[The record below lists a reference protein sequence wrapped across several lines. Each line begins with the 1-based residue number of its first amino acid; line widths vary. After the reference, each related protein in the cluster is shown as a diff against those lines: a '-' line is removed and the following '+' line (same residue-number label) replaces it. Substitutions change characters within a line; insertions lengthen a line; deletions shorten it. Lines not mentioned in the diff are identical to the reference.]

1 MCIHVWRVRVRAC
14 VSVCACVCYAYDT
27 LPGGS
32 VALATQAG
40 DAGWEKRPLDI
51 ARTGK
56 TAAGPGQTGRKK
68 TLIR

>member
-1 MCIHVWRVRVRAC
+1 MCIHVWRVRVHAC

>member
-1 MCIHVWRVRVRAC
+1 MYMYVCVRAC

-32 VALATQAG
+32 VGLATQAG
-40 DAGWEKRPLDI
+40 DAGWEKRLLDI
-51 ARTGK
+51 AQTGK
-56 TAAGPGQTGRKK
+56 LVAGPGQTGRKK